1 MHGGWGEVAWWA
13 RWMIGLSLLLAQGAT
28 GQSAPG
34 PAPTAQQKGRGA
46 IIVKVVNQTG
56 GAAIGGATIETV
68 GEPHAKATTA
78 ADGKARIDV
87 PPGTYAVKASAEQYD
102 PVTIEKLTVVAGK
115 AIGATA
121 KLKPKESATTQSK
134 QLVEVTAVVKEASEA
149 TQLQQRKDATTVGDS
164 LGAEAISKT
173 TASSAAEVVTRAPS
187 VTTRDNKY
195 IIVRGLTERYSSAM
209 LNGSRLPSTDP
220 NRRIVP
226 LDIFPADFIEALTII
241 KTYSPDLPG
250 DFAGG
255 LVDIKLAKPPREF
268 EWSINTSMSFNTET
282 TFQKYDT
289 YDGYP
294 QDWLT
299 FGDGPR
305 QQPSTFNIF
314 PANPNPNPPFNPT
327 TTQMRSLVA
336 SLADNWN
343 IDSATAPPNFKFDG
357 SIGDTWGPFG
367 IALAGVYGWKFTV
380 HRNQINNAFKSPGE
394 IDAGEGENFTYD
406 VSDFKTELGALL
418 SSQYQIDPDHK
429 ILARALV
436 NRQGINEVQSGR
448 GTDISLSA
456 LDQFSTSSEYTAN
469 QLGFGALEGVDH
481 FSWIDVDWRGS
492 WAPSSQQIPDAKYYN
507 YNRLIDSPPGTL
519 PHLEVVRPD
528 LQPER
533 IWTSLD
539 EFLQDYYVDGIV
551 PFRVLPLV
559 DGWRAL
565 DGKIKGGI
573 NYALRD
579 RSFLYQ
585 VFRIPGLNAQRLNL
599 TQPPDSLLVPE
610 NFSTEGPFEFTR
622 FSYEPF
628 NATQN
633 IAAFYGMVDTPVIKD
648 RLRFIGGARLEYSY
662 IRTDGF
668 EQAVGPVKNVINDL
682 NPLPAVSL
690 VYTPRDDMNVRAAFS
705 QTVSR
710 PEFRELTPVFFT
722 TLPGERSLRGNPEL
736 VTANITNWD
745 LRWEWFF
752 TPLELASVG
761 FFYKDF
767 KNPIEVVTGTD
778 AGGNVSDVYV
788 NYDSATLWGFE
799 LEARKNFAFAEPWA
813 RKVDWLSPVARH
825 LADVQ
830 LLINVSTNESATSE
844 AFTPPPLY
852 IAKVSPAP
860 GEKALVSA
868 PPYVVNAALE
878 YDNTRWGVFRLLYNT
893 IGPAIVAKGTQFSNG
908 KPLDDIMT
916 VRRDQLDFVWLSDVT
931 LFNTQFSTKFGVE
944 NMLNDVFKETQGPRI
959 TNRYRTGVTFSTGI
973 QYAF

>member
-1 MHGGWGEVAWWA
+1 MQRGWGEGARWA
-13 RWMIGLSLLLAQGAT
+13 RCAVGLWFMCTNAAIAQ
-28 GQSAPG
+28 
-34 PAPTAQQKGRGA
+34 PAPTAQPKGRGA
-46 IIVKVVNQTG
+46 IIVKVVTEG
-56 GAAIGGATIETV
+56 DGAPLKGATIETV
-68 GEPHAKATTA
+68 GEPHVTATTGP
-78 ADGKARIDV
+78 DGKGRLDV
-87 PPGTYAVKASAEQYD
+87 PPGTYSVKASAEQFS
-102 PVTIEKLTVVAGK
+102 PVTIHKLNVAVGK
-115 AIGATA
+115 AVGSTA
-121 KLKPKESATTQSK
+121 KLRAKEEPTTQSK
-134 QLVEVTAVVKEASEA
+134 QTVEVTGVVKEASEA
-149 TQLQQRKDATTVGDS
+149 TQLQQRKEATTVGDS
-164 LGAEAISKT
+164 VGHEAIAKT
-173 TASSAAEVVTRAPS
+173 TDSSAAEVVTRAPS

-195 IIVRGLTERYSSAM
+195 IIVRGLTERYSGAM

-255 LVDIKLAKPPREF
+255 LVDIKLAKPPKEF
-268 EWSINTSMSFNTET
+268 EWSVNTSMSFNTET
-282 TFQKYDT
+282 TFRKYDT
-289 YDGYP
+289 YQGYP
-294 QDWLT
+294 DDWLT
-299 FGDGPR
+299 FGDNPR
-305 QQPSTFNIF
+305 QLPSTFDIF
-314 PANPNPNPPFNPT
+314 PANPNPQPPFNPT

-343 IDSATAPPNFKFDG
+343 VDSATAPPNFNFDG
-357 SIGDTWGPFG
+357 SIGNTWGPFG
-367 IALAGVYGWKFTV
+367 IALAGVYGWKFSV
-380 HRNQINNAFKSPGE
+380 HRDQVNNAFKSPSELESGV
-394 IDAGEGENFTYD
+394 GENFTYD
-406 VSDFKTELGALL
+406 VSDFTTELGALL
-418 SSQYQIDPDHK
+418 SSQYEIDPDQR

-436 NRQGINEVQSGR
+436 NRQGINEVQNGQGS
-448 GTDISLSA
+448 DVSLSA
-456 LDQFSTSSEYTAN
+456 LDQFPTSSEYTAN
-469 QLGFGALEGVDH
+469 QLGFGALEGIHH
-481 FSWIDVDWRGS
+481 FSWIDLDWRGS
-492 WAPSSQQIPDAKYYN
+492 WAPSSQEVPDAKYYN
-507 YNRLIDSPPGTL
+507 YNKLDTEPPGT
-519 PHLEVVRPD
+519 PQRLEVVRSA

-533 IWTSLD
+533 IWTSLS

-551 PFRVLPLV
+551 PFRALPLV

-565 DGKIKGGI
+565 DGKVKFGV

-579 RSFLYQ
+579 RAFLYQ
-585 VFRIPGLNAQRLNL
+585 VFRVSSQDAQRLNL
-599 TQPPDSLLVPE
+599 ALPPDSLLVPR
-610 NFSTEGPFEFTR
+610 NFSVNGPLKFNR

-628 NATQN
+628 DANQE
-633 IAAFYGMVDTPVIKD
+633 IAAFYGMVDTPIIRD
-648 RLRFIGGARLEYSY
+648 RLRLIGGARLEYSF
-662 IRTDGF
+662 IKTDGF
-668 EQAVGPVKNVINDL
+668 EQAVGPVKSVINDL

-722 TLPGERSLRGNPEL
+722 TLPGERSLRGNPNL

-761 FFYKDF
+761 FFYKNF
-767 KNPIEVVTGTD
+767 KEPIELVTGTD

-799 LEARKNFAFAEPWA
+799 LEARKNFDFAASWA
-813 RKVDWLSPVARH
+813 REISWLAPIAPH

-844 AFTPPPLY
+844 GFTPPPLS

-878 YDNTRWGVFRLLYNT
+878 YDNTKWGIFRLLYNT
-893 IGPAIVAKGTQFSNG
+893 IGPAIVAKGTLFSDG
-908 KPLDDIMT
+908 QPLDDIMT

-931 LFNTQFSTKFGVE
+931 LFNTPFSTKFGVE
-944 NMLNDVFKETQGPRI
+944 NILNDAFEETQGPRT

-973 QYAF
+973 QYSF